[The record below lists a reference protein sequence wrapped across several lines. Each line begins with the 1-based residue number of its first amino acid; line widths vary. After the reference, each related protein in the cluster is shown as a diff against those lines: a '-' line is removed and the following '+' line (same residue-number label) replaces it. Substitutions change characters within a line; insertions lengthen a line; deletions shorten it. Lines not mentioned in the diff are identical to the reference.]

1 MAGSS
6 SRRRFGQISRMRSGR
21 WQARFK
27 VPLGHPSGRGGQ
39 FVQAPHTFEP
49 GTYGRE
55 AAGDWLRA
63 EELRLNAE
71 GAAWRTLSEHAED
84 ERIRAAAKKVPTF
97 GEYAV
102 VWLRARKV
110 KGQPL
115 QESTKRGYLIWLRK
129 YLLPTFGEMQLNT
142 ITAADVVRWYEGLP
156 HDKGKTV
163 RECYALAKA
172 IMKSAT
178 AADGVLPGAV
188 NPFTIDGA
196 GTIGKRSDKRTEV
209 IEDADLALILATIR
223 PEWRAMVALA
233 LGCGLRFG
241 EIVALRRSDVDLH
254 AKPPVVR
261 VRRAVSTGP
270 GGKRYE
276 KEPKSRAGIRDQR
289 IPESVGAILTE
300 HLRTYVTG
308 RDGLLF
314 PGPAGDWLQP
324 TRFRDMAGGWRDV
337 RAAVGRPINFH
348 DLRATGATRL
358 AQNGAHVAEVQVF
371 LGDSSSQAAER
382 YVRATQSRMDDLT
395 AAAFAGVDF
404 GTRGQ

>member
-1 MAGSS
+1 MAAKA
-6 SRRRFGQISRMRSGR
+6 SRRRFGQVTKMRSGR
-21 WQARFK
+21 WQARFT
-27 VPLGHPSGRGGQ
+27 VPLDHPSGRGGQ
-39 FVQAPHTFEP
+39 IVTAPHTFEP
-49 GTYGRE
+49 NTYGRE

-71 GAAWRTLSEHAED
+71 GASWRTLAEHAEAD
-84 ERIRAAAKKVPTF
+84 RIRTASETAPTF
-97 GEYAV
+97 TEYAD

-110 KGQPL
+110 RGRPL
-115 QESTKRGYLIWLRK
+115 QESTKRGYLIWLGK
-129 YLLPTFGEMQLNT
+129 YVLPRFGEMPLDT
-142 ITAADVVRWYEGLP
+142 ITASDVVRWYEELP

-196 GTIGKRSDKRTEV
+196 GTIGKRADKRTEV
-209 IEDADLALILATIR
+209 IEGADLEIILATIR
-223 PEWRAMVALA
+223 PEWRAMIALA

-241 EIVALRRSDVDLH
+241 EIVALRRSDVDLR
-254 AKPPVVR
+254 ARPPVVR
-261 VRRAVSTGP
+261 IRRAVGTGP

-289 IPESVGAILTE
+289 IPGGVGKVLTE
-300 HLRTYVTG
+300 HLRSYVSG

-314 PGPAGDWLQP
+314 PGPSGDWLQP
-324 TRFRDMAGGWRDV
+324 TRFRDLAGGWRDV
-337 RAAVGRPINFH
+337 RAAVGRPVNFH

-358 AQNGAHVAEVQVF
+358 AQKGAHVAEVQAF

-395 AAAFAGVDF
+395 AAAFAGLNF
-404 GTRGQ
+404 